1 MLVGLTRGNWERLK
15 QDNKTQKQNKPTKKQ
30 KHKLQKHQKR
40 WRCWSAQ
47 ENNGSSYGNRCWHLI
62 MWPCGHVTDR
72 EHCAAFLSGPWG
84 WSTRSVRTKHLWVR
98 FPASSSSWPSGKNK
112 PWTASPPEAGKQTL
126 WTLLEE
132 SPPVKAGHGSSKP
145 VLGEEASE
153 FKGMPSLG
161 RGTRIHLS
169 SHWEVAFKKKKTSE
183 RAYWFKN
190 ICHIN
195 MSFISALK
203 IISLLY
209 FWNS

>member
-1 MLVGLTRGNWERLK
+1 MGTGVGIWSCDRAVTWRTVSTALLFCLDLEDGAPAAWER
-15 QDNKTQKQNKPTKKQ
+15 
-30 KHKLQKHQKR
+30 
-40 WRCWSAQ
+40 S
-47 ENNGSSYGNRCWHLI
+47 I
-62 MWPCGHVTDR
+62 CGFVS
-72 EHCAAFLSGPWG
+72 LLL
-84 WSTRSVRTKHLWVR
+84 VVR

-132 SPPVKAGHGSSKP
+132 SLPVKAGHGRSKP
-145 VLGEEASE
+145 VLGEEASA